1 MKLIVKK
8 LIKEGRVNEAIK
20 LYGEL
25 VKLSRKEEGCIEYGL
40 YQDPKDT
47 RILIIIE
54 EWENKEV
61 LDKHSNSE
69 HFKRLVPMIGE
80 LTEKMLDMSKYNKL
94 I

>member
-8 LIKEGRVNEAIK
+8 LIKEGKVDEAIK

-25 VKLSRKEEGCIEYGL
+25 VQLSRKEEGCIEYGL
-40 YQDPKDT
+40 YQDEKDT

>member
-8 LIKEGRVNEAIK
+8 LIKEGKVDEAIK

-25 VKLSRKEEGCIEYGL
+25 VQFSRKEEGCIEYGL
-40 YQDPKDT
+40 YQDSKDV

-80 LTEKMLDMSKYNKL
+80 LTEKMLDMSRYNKL